1 MNSTPKPK
9 SIYSFSHYTNLMK
22 KINRAG
28 ISVKSKRTPATRI
41 ILYLSRLIS
50 VMIIVYLG
58 LHYLIP
64 LITHVIAPPDTNH
77 GYPPQNDTNHDY
89 SPQNLTNYTRVTSE
103 NLGFVYEKNASY
115 FDSESNWSL
124 VWRGNFFSSR
134 NWSPE
139 ELTPLKILNQGF
151 EDADLSGSRPID
163 WYIMGSALY
172 SKKGCFEGKRC
183 LYVDVDNSP
192 YGYLMLNS
200 EVVAVREY
208 YNYTFS
214 FDINC
219 IECNNESAYLAI
231 IWLEKKF
238 SGAISESLR
247 HVLFLNNTNGY
258 QRFTINARAP
268 PKTIQAVVGF
278 RIHTESSSI
287 QPRTRLYIDG

>member
-9 SIYSFSHYTNLMK
+9 SIYSLSHYNELMK
-22 KINRAG
+22 KINHAG
-28 ISVKSKRTPATRI
+28 ISAKSKRTPVTRI
-41 ILYLSRLIS
+41 ILYLSRFLS

-64 LITHVIAPPDTNH
+64 SIVFPHTTY
-77 GYPPQNDTNHDY
+77 GYPPQN
-89 SPQNLTNYTRVTSE
+89 LKNYTRVTSE
-103 NLGFVYEKNASY
+103 SLGFFSEKNAYY

-124 VWRGNFFSSR
+124 VWRGKFFSSR

-151 EDADLSGSRPID
+151 EDADPSWSGPVH
-163 WYIMGSALY
+163 WYIMGSVVY
-172 SKKGCFEGKRC
+172 SKKNCFEGKRC

-200 EVVAVREY
+200 EAMAVREY

-231 IWLEKKF
+231 VWQEKKQ
-238 SGAISESLR
+238 SGIISESLR

-268 PKTIQAVVGF
+268 PKTNQAVVGF